1 MESIKNRKARQ
12 LSILVLIFVAIV
24 VVSLYSISVGSINIS
39 IPDILSILSGK
50 AVADDT
56 FGPIIMNIRLPRTLA
71 TIMGGACLALSGLLL
86 QIFFKNPIVEPYI
99 LGVSSGATLF
109 VGLVLLGGFS
119 FGLKSLPPM
128 GLFGGAFLG
137 AMLVMVVV
145 VFAAQK
151 VKNITT
157 LLIIGMMAGFIC
169 NAFTSILT
177 AFADKEQLHGF
188 VMWSMGSFSG
198 FSWPQVQFLY
208 GIGLPMI
215 ILAFVLSKPLNAMLF
230 GENYAISMGLSMKK
244 FRVIVILIASVL
256 TATITAFAGPISFV
270 GLAVPH
276 MVRITLG
283 TSDNRIL
290 IPGVILAGALM
301 TGVCDLIA
309 RMILSPIELPLGVIT
324 ALIGAPIVVYLLVHK
339 TKGNEL

>member
-1 MESIKNRKARQ
+1 
-12 LSILVLIFVAIV
+12 
-24 VVSLYSISVGSINIS
+24 
-39 IPDILSILSGK
+39 
-50 AVADDT
+50 
-56 FGPIIMNIRLPRTLA
+56 
-71 TIMGGACLALSGLLL
+71 
-86 QIFFKNPIVEPYI
+86 
-99 LGVSSGATLF
+99 
-109 VGLVLLGGFS
+109 
-119 FGLKSLPPM
+119 
-128 GLFGGAFLG
+128 
-137 AMLVMVVV
+137 
-145 VFAAQK
+145 
-151 VKNITT
+151 
-157 LLIIGMMAGFIC
+157 
-169 NAFTSILT
+169 
-177 AFADKEQLHGF
+177 
-188 VMWSMGSFSG
+188 
-198 FSWPQVQFLY
+198 
-208 GIGLPMI
+208 MI
-215 ILAFVLSKPLNAMLF
+215 ILAFILSKPLNAMLF